1 MEKLTKCSLIT
12 GASSGIGQALAIEL
26 AKKGHNL
33 VLMARNAEALQ
44 QTIQDCQAWG
54 IKALAVVGDVSNE
67 TDCRTFVDRAIQEF
81 GRIDALYNNAGISM
95 RALFKDAELSVLES
109 VMATNFWGTI
119 YCTKFALPHL
129 IESKGS
135 VIGVSSVA
143 GFKGL
148 PARTGYSASKFAMHG
163 FLESLRIE
171 NRNTGLHVLIAC
183 PGYTASN
190 IRKTALN
197 AEGKTQNESPLNE
210 KKLMSAS
217 EVAKHIVQAVERRKT
232 RLVLTFQGKMALLI
246 NTVSSKLADW
256 VAYRVISKEPDS
268 PFH

>member
-1 MEKLTKCSLIT
+1 MERITPCSIVT
-12 GASSGIGQALAIEL
+12 GASSGIGQSLAIEL
-26 AKKGHNL
+26 AQKGHHL
-33 VLMARNAEALQ
+33 ALMARNATALSD
-44 QTIQDCQAWG
+44 TVAHCESHG
-54 IKALAVVGDVSNE
+54 VKVVSVIGDVSFPE
-67 TDCRTFVDRAIQEF
+67 DCQKLIDSAVSAF

-95 RALFKDAELSVLES
+95 RALFTDVDVEVLER
-109 VMATNFWGTI
+109 VMRINFWGAV
-119 YCTKFALPHL
+119 YCTKYALPHL
-129 IESKGS
+129 LASKGS

-171 NRNTGLHVLIAC
+171 NRHTGLHVLIAC

-197 AEGKTQNESPLNE
+197 AQGDTQKESPLNE
-210 KKLMSAS
+210 KKLMSS
-217 EVAKHIVQAVERRKT
+217 EEVAQHIVRAVERRRT
-232 RLVLTFQGKMALLI
+232 HLVLTFQGKMALLI
-246 NTVSSKLADW
+246 NALSSRLADW